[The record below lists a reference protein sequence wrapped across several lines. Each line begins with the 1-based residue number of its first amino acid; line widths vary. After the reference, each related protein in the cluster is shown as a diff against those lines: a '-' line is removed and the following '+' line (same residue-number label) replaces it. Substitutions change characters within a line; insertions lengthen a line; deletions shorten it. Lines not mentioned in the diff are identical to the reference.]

1 MKTKGVNVYYAL
13 LLCGWG
19 LLCGASAIV
28 NALGDSAVAYP
39 DGYRG
44 WFRVKTALV
53 SERHPDFAQSGGFRH
68 IHANP
73 LAVAGYKDG
82 NFADGAAI
90 VVDWIMAVEKNGA
103 FSEGARRRIDVMVKD
118 RGRFAATGG
127 WGFEQFRGDS
137 RDDRMVQA
145 PATQCYSCHASKNAR
160 DAVFSTI
167 GTAP

>member
-1 MKTKGVNVYYAL
+1 MNTNGVNVYHAL

-19 LLCGASAIV
+19 LLLSASVIANARGDGAVS
-28 NALGDSAVAYP
+28 YP

-53 SERHPDFAQSGGFRH
+53 SERHPTFAQSGGFRH
-68 IHANP
+68 IYANP

-90 VVDWIMAVEKNGA
+90 VVDWILAVEKNGA
-103 FSEGARRRIDVMVKD
+103 FSEGERRRIDVMVKD

-137 RDDRMVQA
+137 QVDRMVQA
-145 PATQCYSCHASKNAR
+145 PATQCYSCHASKATR
-160 DAVFSTI
+160 DAVFSTMA
-167 GTAP
+167 TAP

>member
-1 MKTKGVNVYYAL
+1 MNTTGVNVYHAL

-19 LLCGASAIV
+19 LLLSASVIA
-28 NALGDSAVAYP
+28 NARGDSAVSYP

-68 IHANP
+68 IYANP
-73 LAVAGYKDG
+73 LAVAGYTDG

-90 VVDWIMAVEKNGA
+90 VVDWILAVEKNGA
-103 FSEGARRRIDVMVKD
+103 FSEGERRRIDVMVKD

-137 RDDRMVQA
+137 RVDRMVQA
-145 PATQCYSCHASKNAR
+145 PATQCYSCHSAKTTR
-160 DAVFSTI
+160 DAVFSTMA
-167 GTAP
+167 TAP

>member
-1 MKTKGVNVYYAL
+1 MKKNMVNVCHAL
-13 LLCGWG
+13 TLCGLVLG
-19 LLCGASAIV
+19 VGGS
-28 NALGDSAVAYP
+28 ALGDSRSDGGVSYP
-39 DGYRG
+39 EDYRG

-68 IHANP
+68 IYANP

-90 VVDWIMAVEKNGA
+90 VVDWIRAVEKNGA

-137 RDDRMVQA
+137 QVDRMVQA
-145 PATQCYSCHASKNAR
+145 PATQCYSCHASKTTR

-167 GTAP
+167 ATAP